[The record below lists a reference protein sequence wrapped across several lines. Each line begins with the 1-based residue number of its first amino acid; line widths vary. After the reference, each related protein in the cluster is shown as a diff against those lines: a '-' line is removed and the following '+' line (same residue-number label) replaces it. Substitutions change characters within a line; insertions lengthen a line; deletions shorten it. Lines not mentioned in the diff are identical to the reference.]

1 MTERIVTLYQHP
13 AIRRDIAEALITLN
27 TKINEAINDSIEAG
41 VPLILISA
49 ILQAE
54 AQGNTVRMMEV
65 DDDD

>member
-1 MTERIVTLYQHP
+1 MTERIVTIYQHP

-27 TKINEAINDSIEAG
+27 NKINDAINECIEAG

-54 AQGNTVRMMEV
+54 AQVNTVRMMEV
-65 DDDD
+65 DDD